1 MARAK
6 AKYRTKLRAKMGTG
20 DSMQLTEMM
29 TFDAMGFRITDDGYL
44 VAEPRVARTGIQI
57 YKGWEVGRPDL
68 GEVRVYRPAEEVFD
82 TKAMASLAH
91 RTITLEHPDTRVD
104 SSNWKKLSIG
114 HSSEPVAR
122 DGDFI
127 RVPLVVMDAAAV
139 EAAQSGK
146 SQLSVGYAA
155 KLKWQSGQA
164 PDGQLYDAMQ
174 TEIRANHIA
183 LVSAARGGDKLKIGD
198 GKRNGSH
205 QQRRWKMDRTMNL
218 DGVSIELEDRDAQI
232 LQRYLDAQEKKVKDQ
247 NGEVDALKA
256 QIAELQAKLA
266 EAMKRAGTT
275 DGEIAALKQ
284 AVEDGKQTPEK
295 LDKAL
300 NLRMEVVDRATSFFG
315 DQKYAWMGKSDPQI
329 RRDVVT
335 ARLGDQKAKTMND
348 DAIEGAFLS
357 ITETQPQDGFRQ
369 MTQSFSRA
377 PAPSFNDRAAMAY
390 DKRNEELANRF
401 KKNRKPFGA
410 NA

>member
-1 MARAK
+1 
-6 AKYRTKLRAKMGTG
+6 
-20 DSMQLTEMM
+20 
-29 TFDAMGFRITDDGYL
+29 
-44 VAEPRVARTGIQI
+44 
-57 YKGWEVGRPDL
+57 
-68 GEVRVYRPAEEVFD
+68 
-82 TKAMASLAH
+82 
-91 RTITLEHPDTRVD
+91 
-104 SSNWKKLSIG
+104 
-114 HSSEPVAR
+114 
-122 DGDFI
+122 
-127 RVPLVVMDAAAV
+127 
-139 EAAQSGK
+139 
-146 SQLSVGYAA
+146 
-155 KLKWQSGQA
+155 
-164 PDGQLYDAMQ
+164 
-174 TEIRANHIA
+174 
-183 LVSAARGGDKLKIGD
+183 
-198 GKRNGSH
+198 
-205 QQRRWKMDRTMNL
+205 MDRTMNL